1 MSNLLAI
8 AKSGLDASRK
18 ALKTTGHNIANVNT
32 EGYSRQRVN
41 QVTNPP
47 IETQGNLI
55 GSGVRV
61 KGVDRI
67 ADPYIEKRL
76 NKATSDTEYFDARA
90 NKLAEVEMI
99 FNDLDGEGLHKV
111 MNDFFNSFRELANQ
125 PENET
130 IRSVVRDKANL
141 VVKDI
146 RRIRETLDDIS
157 NGIDSRVHHDVDT
170 INTILNKISKL
181 NVEIARLEA
190 GEDETGDLRDQRDLA
205 VRQLSEFFSVN
216 TYVEEDGS
224 YMVNAVGV
232 GTIVAGKLVQELSSA
247 ATNKDESTNG
257 MEGAREV
264 FFDSRKT
271 LPLTKK
277 FKGGGLSSM
286 LKVRNEDIVELKKR
300 IDRIAF
306 EFSNAVNAIHN
317 RGYVAR
323 NVEVN
328 AEGRA
333 PAFDQNGPTTG
344 INFFEEIRDVEGASM
359 NLRLS
364 EDVKNDLNNITTALA
379 PNSPGDNRIAV
390 AISKLQHEKFL
401 EGGTTSL
408 EDSYLS
414 MVGKVGLEAGKAK
427 MNLEQSEGLLAQAKS
442 LRERL
447 SGVSIDEETANLI
460 RYQQAYDA
468 SAKVMQTADEMFQT
482 ILTIKR

>member
-1 MSNLLAI
+1 MAI

-47 IETQGNLI
+47 IDTQGNLI

-61 KGVDRI
+61 KGVERI
-67 ADPYIEKRL
+67 SDTYIEKRL
-76 NKATSDTEYFDARA
+76 RKATSDTEYFNARTD
-90 NKLAEVEMI
+90 KLTEVEMI

-157 NGIDSRVHHDVDT
+157 GGIDSRVHHDVDT
-170 INTILNKISKL
+170 INTILNRISKL

-205 VRQLSEFFSVN
+205 VKQLSEFFSVN

-232 GTIVAGKLVQELSSA
+232 GTIVAGKLVQELTSA
-247 ATNKDESTNG
+247 ATNADEATND

-264 FFDSRKT
+264 FFTSRKSM
-271 LPLTKK
+271 PLTKK

-286 LKVRNEDIVELKKR
+286 LKVRNEDIYELKDR
-300 IDRIAF
+300 IDKIAF
-306 EFSNAVNAIHN
+306 EFSNAVNAIHR
-317 RGYVAR
+317 RGYVSRELA
-323 NVEVN
+323 VN
-328 AEGRA
+328 GEGRA

-344 INFFEEIRDVEGASM
+344 INFFEEMQDIKGASM

-364 EDVKNDLNNITTALA
+364 DEVKNDLNNITTALA
-379 PNSPGDNRIAV
+379 PNSPGDNRVAI

-401 EGGTTSL
+401 EGGTSSL

-482 ILTIKR
+482 VLSIKR

>member
-8 AKSGLDASRK
+8 AKTGLDASRK
-18 ALKTTGHNIANVNT
+18 SLKTTGHNIANVNT
-32 EGYSRQRVN
+32 EGYSRQRVK

-47 IETQGNLI
+47 VNTQGNLI
-55 GSGVRV
+55 GTGARV
-61 KGVDRI
+61 KGVERI
-67 ADPYIEKRL
+67 ADSYIDKRL
-76 NKATSDTEYFDARA
+76 NKATSDTEYYKARTD
-90 NKLAEVEMI
+90 KMAEIEMI

-146 RRIRETLDDIS
+146 RRIYETLDDIS
-157 NGIDSRVHHDVDT
+157 NGIDSRVNHDIDT
-170 INTILNKISKL
+170 INTILNKVSKL

-205 VRQLSEFFSVN
+205 VRQLSKYFNVN
-216 TYVEEDGS
+216 TYVEDDGS
-224 YMVNAVGV
+224 YMVNAVGI
-232 GTIVAGKLVQELSSA
+232 GTIVAGKLVQELTSA
-247 ATNKDESTNG
+247 STNADESTNG
-257 MEGAREV
+257 VEGAKEV
-264 FFDSRKT
+264 FFTARKSN
-271 LPLTKK
+271 PLTGK
-277 FKGGGLSSM
+277 FRGGGLSSM
-286 LKVRNEDIVELKKR
+286 IKVRNQDITEMKEK
-300 IDRIAF
+300 IDKIAF
-306 EFSNAVNAIHN
+306 EFSNAVNAIHR

-323 NVEVN
+323 DLEVN
-328 AEGRA
+328 EEGRA
-333 PAFDQNGPTTG
+333 PAFDANGPTTG
-344 INFFEEIRDVEGASM
+344 INFFEEVYNEKGAAM

-364 EDVKNDLNNITTALA
+364 DDVKNDLNNITTALA

-401 EGGTTSL
+401 EGGSSSI
-408 EDSYLS
+408 EDSYLK
-414 MVGKVGLEAGKAK
+414 MVGKVGLETGKAK
-427 MNLEQSEGLLAQAKS
+427 MNLEQSEGLLAQAKG